1 MTQEPAQSVANSPG
15 FVTFAKCFCINPVY
29 VNPAYG
35 GGCYKKRRGWV
46 LIDLATRAE
55 TNFKTLRDAK
65 HHLIHLYLAA
75 APKSIAMEGC

>member
-1 MTQEPAQSVANSPG
+1 MAQEPSQSAVNSPG

-29 VNPAYG
+29 INPVYG
-35 GGCYKKRRGWV
+35 GGHYQKRKGWV

-65 HHLIHLYLAA
+65 HHLMCLYMETT
-75 APKSIAMEGC
+75 PKIIPAEGF

>member
-1 MTQEPAQSVANSPG
+1 MVQEPFQSVANSPG

-29 VNPAYG
+29 DG
-35 GGCYKKRRGWV
+35 GRYRKRKGWV

-65 HHLIHLYLAA
+65 HHLISLYM
-75 APKSIAMEGC
+75 KAMRSCHERD

>member
-1 MTQEPAQSVANSPG
+1 MTQDPSQSAVNSPG

-29 VNPAYG
+29 INPVYG
-35 GGCYKKRRGWV
+35 GGYYKKRKGWV

-65 HHLIHLYLAA
+65 HHLMRLYMETTPKIIPAA
-75 APKSIAMEGC
+75 GI

>member
-1 MTQEPAQSVANSPG
+1 MAQESSQAAVNSPG

-29 VNPAYG
+29 SG
-35 GGCYKKRRGWV
+35 GLYKKRRGWV

-65 HHLIHLYLAA
+65 EHLTRLYLEAV
-75 APKSIAMEGC
+75 PKIVPAEGF

>member
-1 MTQEPAQSVANSPG
+1 MAQEPSQTAVNSPG

-29 VNPAYG
+29 SNPVYG
-35 GGCYKKRRGWV
+35 GGHYQKRKGWV

-65 HHLIHLYLAA
+65 HHLMCLYMETT
-75 APKSIAMEGC
+75 PKIISAEGF